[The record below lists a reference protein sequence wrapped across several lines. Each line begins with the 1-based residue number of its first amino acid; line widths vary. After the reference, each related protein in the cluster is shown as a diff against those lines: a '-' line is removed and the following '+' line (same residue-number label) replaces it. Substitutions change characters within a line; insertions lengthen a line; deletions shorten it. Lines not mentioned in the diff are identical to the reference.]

1 MTLAIG
7 HVEEGMSIV
16 DCVREVPAPFSPMA
30 VVEEFAGL
38 LRDYRIRTVF
48 GDRYAGEWPP
58 EQFQRCGISY
68 EPSELNKSEIY
79 LAFLPMLNSRTVA
92 LLTNDRLQRQL
103 LSLERSAS
111 RAGRDIIDH
120 PRHGKDDVAN
130 AVAGCMVTLQHA
142 PGAARVPGFNRQIS
156 MEQHGWGRVA

>member
-1 MTLAIG
+1 
-7 HVEEGMSIV
+7 V
-16 DCVREVPAPFSPMA
+16 
-30 VVEEFAGL
+30 
-38 LRDYRIRTVF
+38 Y

-58 EQFQRCGISY
+58 EQFARNGISY

-103 LSLERSAS
+103 LSLERSPS

-130 AVAGCMVTLQHA
+130 AVAGCMVMLQHA
-142 PGAARVPGFNRQIS
+142 LRLLKHWHHAPVIEVAEGVRKISQPPGCRRRTGCLQKASGLDQRDDVGSSLILRRLRR
-156 MEQHGWGRVA
+156 GRKNPIKLV